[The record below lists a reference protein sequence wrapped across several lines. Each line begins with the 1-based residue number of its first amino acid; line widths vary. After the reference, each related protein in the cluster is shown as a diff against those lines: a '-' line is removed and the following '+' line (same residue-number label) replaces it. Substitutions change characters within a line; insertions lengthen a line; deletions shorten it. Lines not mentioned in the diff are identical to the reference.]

1 LKETDMGLLDGML
14 GDVVGSVLGGAQG
27 QAAGGGNAMLDL
39 VMKLMQQQGGLSG
52 LVGMLTKSGLGEQ
65 AASWVSTGANLPV
78 SAEQITQV
86 LGSGTIGDLAAKMGM
101 NAQDVSGGLA
111 QYLPEVVN
119 QLTPDGN
126 LPSNDNELLS
136 QGLDMLRGKLF
147 G

>member
-1 LKETDMGLLDGML
+1 MGLLDGVL
-14 GDVVGSVLGGAQG
+14 GNVVGSVLSGAQG

-39 VMKLMQQQGGLSG
+39 VMKLLQQQGGLSG
-52 LVGMLTKSGLGEQ
+52 LVGMLGKSGLGEQ

-78 SAEQITQV
+78 SADQLTQV

-101 NAQDVSGGLA
+101 NPQDVSGGLA

-126 LPSNDNELLS
+126 IPGNENELLS